1 MVTISTHNG
10 STVHQAHNI
19 RAEKTVS
26 KEEHIDP
33 NGIHETWIHESE
45 RHAYHRLFDESVK
58 AYNEQQ
64 TRADRQIK
72 NYYNTVRDDVKKH
85 TSYEMIIGI
94 YGKDENGVYQCSEE
108 QGKEIMRAFVDGW
121 KERNPNLELIGAY
134 YHADEQGEPHC
145 HIDYIPVAHGYNRGM
160 ETQTGLVKA
169 LGEMGFEKV
178 GKVTAQIQWEKR
190 ENDYLTKL
198 CQERGLE
205 VSHPKQE
212 GREHLATEQYKAEK
226 TLESTLDHTRDLLN
240 AEDTIRADISELEAK
255 RDKVEKQVEKG
266 LERKAKAF
274 DKSWKKD
281 KDSGWS
287 YDRTLQKEIKELVR
301 DRREDVKA
309 ISHTNLDIEREYDV
323 ANQSRIQAQKE
334 AERTKALAEQ
344 ELAKAQE
351 YKANQEA
358 YIRGTSER
366 MAEQM
371 FRDFIQKEF
380 GTTTRGRGE
389 RLEEYCEEIKFKD
402 GQSVLDKFEE
412 AEIERKQELERSW
425 DRGWSR

>member
-10 STVHQAHNI
+10 SAVHQAHNI

-58 AYNEQQ
+58 AYNEGQS
-64 TRADRQIK
+64 RADRQIK

-94 YGKDENGVYQCSEE
+94 YGKDENGVYQCTEE
-108 QGKEIMRAFVDGW
+108 QGKEIMREFVEGW

-145 HIDYIPVAHGYNRGM
+145 HIDYIPVAHGYSRGM

-190 ENDYLTKL
+190 ENDYLTQL
-198 CQERGLE
+198 CEERGLE

-212 GREHLATEQYKAEK
+212 GREHLAAETYKAEK
-226 TLESTLDHTRDLLN
+226 ALESTLGHTRDLLTIQ
-240 AEDTIRADISELEAK
+240 DDIRAETSKLEAI
-255 RDKVEKQVEKG
+255 RDKAEKQAEKG
-266 LERKAKAF
+266 LERKQKAF
-274 DKSWKKD
+274 SRSWKKD
-281 KDSGWS
+281 KESGWN
-287 YDRTLQKEIKELVR
+287 YDRGLEKEIKALVKER
-301 DRREDVKA
+301 AEDVKA

-323 ANQSRIQAQKE
+323 ARESRIQAQKE

-358 YIRGTSER
+358 YIRGTSEK
-366 MAEQM
+366 MANQM
-371 FRDFIQKEF
+371 FREFIQKEF

-402 GQSVLDKFEE
+402 GRSVLDKFEE

>member
-26 KEEHIDP
+26 KEEHINP
-33 NGIHETWIHESE
+33 TGIHETWVHESE
-45 RHAYHRLFDESVK
+45 RQAYHRLFDDSVK
-58 AYNEQQ
+58 AYNETQ

-85 TSYEMIIGI
+85 TSYEMIIGV
-94 YGKDENGVYQCSEE
+94 YPEKGTFMDENTQR
-108 QGKEIMRAFVDGW
+108 EILKTFVDGW

-145 HIDYIPVAHGYNRGM
+145 HIDYIPVAHGYSRGM

-178 GKVTAQIQWEKR
+178 GKATAQIQWERR
-190 ENDYLTKL
+190 ENECLEKL
-198 CQERGLE
+198 CKERGLE

-212 GREHLATEQYKAEK
+212 GREHLHTETYKAQK
-226 TLESTLDHTRDLLN
+226 TLENALDHTKDLLS
-240 AEDTIRADISELEAK
+240 AQDDIRADINELEAK

-266 LERKAKAF
+266 LKRKVKAF

-281 KDSGWS
+281 KDNGGWS
-287 YDRTLQKEIKELVR
+287 YDKELLKEIKDLVN
-301 DRREDVKA
+301 DRADDVKA
-309 ISHTNLDIEREYDV
+309 ISHTNLDIEREYDI
-323 ANQSRIQAQKE
+323 ASQSRIQAQEE
-334 AERTKALAEQ
+334 AEKTKAKAEQ
-344 ELAKAQE
+344 ELVKAQE
-351 YKANQEA
+351 YRANQEA
-358 YIRGTSER
+358 YIRGTSEKL
-366 MAEQM
+366 ANQM
-371 FRDFIQKEF
+371 FQEFIQREF

-389 RLEEYCEEIKFKD
+389 RLEEFCEEVKFKD
-402 GQSVLDKFEE
+402 GMSVLDKFEE
-412 AEIERKQELERSW
+412 KEAERLEELEKSW
-425 DRGWSR
+425 EREWNE